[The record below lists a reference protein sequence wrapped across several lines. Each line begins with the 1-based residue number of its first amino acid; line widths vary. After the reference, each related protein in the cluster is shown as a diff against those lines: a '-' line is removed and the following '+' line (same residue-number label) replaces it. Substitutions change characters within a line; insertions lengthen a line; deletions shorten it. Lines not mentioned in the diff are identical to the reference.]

1 MVVNIFPVLSGRQE
15 RGLEKQRNQW
25 KGQASLCGSSVC
37 SERLAYAPY
46 EFNKNSNLHK
56 QYITS
61 PKKDRSLHTH
71 TQPICLLNGRSC
83 HQANMSRADSREWS
97 PLQDLLYSQ
106 PGSCPLASGQ
116 RSDGWRAGRAV
127 GWRGGDGWGWISDR
141 LRDVEMEGKIRGQGD
156 GGTDWEKKW
165 EEGGDAEK
173 ICGFWMQKW
182 PVSPSPPQV
191 RKKQAESL

>member
-25 KGQASLCGSSVC
+25 KGQASLCSSSVC

-127 GWRGGDGWGWISDR
+127 GWRGGTGE
-141 LRDVEMEGKIRGQGD
+141 VESVTG
-156 GGTDWEKKW
+156 
-165 EEGGDAEK
+165 
-173 ICGFWMQKW
+173 
-182 PVSPSPPQV
+182 
-191 RKKQAESL
+191 